1 MRVLK
6 FKQVEL
12 AKDLLNYISDNS
24 ILETNFSMPENT
36 FLDKLAIHKLLIDQ
50 NKDKLSLFNELT
62 KELVKNSSL
71 NIGKYLAKPITKES
85 DKTSYEIIIMLFCVA
100 AFAVNELDNANFL
113 IDNQIIKSEFEL
125 EIKSVLTELKL
136 LGVGNNLVKKLS
148 QIFNTIA
155 KLNKPL
161 ETILS
166 YVKTN
171 KISLTEFDGMSD
183 YLDKN
188 LSKLS
193 KNSQDVKSD
202 KVLTI
207 NEFNS

>member
-12 AKDLLNYISDNS
+12 AKDLMSYIDDVV
-24 ILETNFSMPENT
+24 LETNYSLPKNT
-36 FLDKLAIHKLLIDQ
+36 FLDKLKIHKILIDQ
-50 NKDKLSLFNELT
+50 NKDNLVLLDKITEELA
-62 KELVKNSSL
+62 KNSTL
-71 NIGKYLAKPITKES
+71 NIELDEN
-85 DKTSYEIIIMLFCVA
+85 IIMLFCVA
-100 AFAVNELDNANFL
+100 AFSVNELKNAKFL
-113 IDNQIIKSEFEL
+113 IDNNIVKSEFEI
-125 EIKSVLTELKL
+125 EIKSVLEELKL

-148 QIFNTIA
+148 QIFSSLS

-161 ETILS
+161 NTILS
-166 YVKTN
+166 YIKKN
-171 KISLTEFDGMSD
+171 KISLTEFNGMSD

-202 KVLTI
+202 NVLTI